1 MKPTIYTIAEKAGV
15 SIATVSRALND
26 SPRVSKAT
34 RAKVLSIMQ
43 EMGYQPSASARGLVL
58 NRTGNLGIVLPQI
71 SGPFFSELIRGA
83 ESTARQNHYHLLVCN
98 NEDISGEDPL
108 IQLLPARTD
117 GLVLAGDCVSKE
129 FIYSLHERNFPFVL
143 LGGPVEGLQIN
154 NIRPD
159 NEAGAYLLTRHLIEV
174 HHYHRIAF
182 INGPVEHAHGGE
194 RLRGFCRALA
204 ESGLPL
210 LSEWT
215 LTGDFNEAGGYS
227 AMQCL
232 LDLPFRPQAVFAS
245 NDQMAIGAVASASQY
260 GVRVPDDI
268 AITGFDD
275 IPTAR
280 YLQPALT
287 TVNQSIYEQGVLVVE
302 QLLRCLSSPE
312 TTAVEI
318 ILPTALIV
326 RQSCGCP

>member
-1 MKPTIYTIAEKAGV
+1 
-15 SIATVSRALND
+15 
-26 SPRVSKAT
+26 
-34 RAKVLSIMQ
+34 MQ

-83 ESTARQNHYHLLVCN
+83 ESTARQSHYHLLVCN
-98 NEDISGEDPL
+98 NEDVSGEDPL

-117 GLVLAGDCVSKE
+117 GLVLAGDCVSE
-129 FIYSLHERNFPFVL
+129 DFIRSLHQRDFPFVL
-143 LGGPVEGLQIN
+143 LGGPVKGLQVN
-154 NIRPD
+154 HIRPD
-159 NEAGAYLLTRHLIEV
+159 NEGGAYLLTRHLIDS
-174 HHYHRIAF
+174 HQYHRIAF

-194 RLRGFCRALA
+194 RLRGYCRALA

-210 LSEWT
+210 ISEWI
-215 LTGDFNEAGGYS
+215 LAGDFDEAGGYS

-232 LDLPFRPQAVFAS
+232 LDLPNRPQAVFAS
-245 NDQMAIGAVASASQY
+245 NDQMAIGAMASASQR
-260 GVRVPDDI
+260 GVRVPGDI
-268 AITGFDD
+268 AVTGFDD

-287 TVNQSIYEQGVLVVE
+287 TVNQSIYEQGVLVIE
-302 QLLRCLSSPE
+302 QLLRCLSSRE
-312 TTAVEI
+312 TPVVELT
-318 ILPTALIV
+318 LPTALIV